1 MCHICEVSTRLLGL
15 EIILTVRKTGDRS
28 SQKKAFFEIK
38 ADLPGYEKKDV
49 KIEVKD
55 TSEQGLGP
63 VLILTAEF
71 KTEEVRREFALDV
84 SATFPSKADWCVCL
98 CVCVCRWRVTRKTS
112 CTTRSARRP
121 R

>member
-71 KTEEVRREFALDV
+71 KTEEEVRREFALDV
-84 SATFPSKADWCVCL
+84 SATFPSKADWCVC
-98 CVCVCRWRVTRKTS
+98 VCVCSWRVTRKTS